1 MKKYLF
7 GLMAAMMFVSAAVHA
22 QNTEAPK
29 KAPLWI
35 SEEKHDFGKIPQGT
49 PVYTYFELKGVDAP
63 LKLEMVQ
70 AGCGC
75 TTPEFKAGTYQADEV
90 IKIKVGFNAAAV
102 GPFIK
107 PITIYFNDGQE
118 KVIQITGEVQAVP
131 AAPAPGNGSLGK
143 VKQ

>member
-7 GLMAAMMFVSAAVHA
+7 GCLTALLLVSVSGFA
-22 QNTEAPK
+22 QNTEEPK
-29 KAPLWI
+29 KAPLWLN
-35 SEEKHDFGKIPQGT
+35 EEKHDFGKIPQGT
-49 PVYTYFELKGVDAP
+49 AVYTFFELKGMDTP

-75 TTPEFKAGTYQADEV
+75 TTPEFKAGTYKADELV
-90 IKIKVGFNAAAV
+90 KIKVGFNAAAV
-102 GPFIK
+102 GPFNK

-118 KVIQITGEVQAVP
+118 KVIYITGEVQEVP

-143 VKQ
+143 VKE